1 MSFDLT
7 FIGQMIAFVIFVI
20 LTMRFVW
27 RPITE
32 AMAEREKRIADGLD
46 AASRAERDLELARE
60 RAAHQLGE
68 AKEQAAQIIEQ
79 ANRRGQQIVEEAKER
94 ARTEGERL
102 KAAAQAEIEQEINR
116 ARENLRAD
124 VAKLA
129 LEGAEKV
136 LESSVDASR
145 HQQMLDNL
153 TAQL

>member
-1 MSFDLT
+1 MSFNLT
-7 FIGQMIAFVIFVI
+7 FIGQMIAFVIFVV
-20 LTMRFVW
+20 LTMRFIW
-27 RPITE
+27 RPITD

-60 RAAHQLGE
+60 HAAHQLGE
-68 AKEQAAQIIEQ
+68 AKEQAAQLIEQ

-94 ARTEGERL
+94 ARVEGERL

-124 VAKLA
+124 VASLA

-136 LESSVDASR
+136 LESSLDAAR
-145 HQQMLDNL
+145 HQQLLDKL
-153 TAQL
+153 TARL